1 MDIMDITELTVLGCS
16 CILESPLPYVCF
28 TLLWQVLPILGS
40 TTGQLGKAYAQL
52 VFAQLVFAWPVFLH
66 SQVSQVFKE
75 QTLSM
80 TTSFNAAKRLN
91 CDPGTANS

>member
-16 CILESPLPYVCF
+16 CILESPLPCVCF
-28 TLLWQVLPILGS
+28 TLLLQALPIL
-40 TTGQLGKAYAQL
+40 GQLGKAYAQL

-75 QTLSM
+75 QTFYM

-91 CDPGTANS
+91 CDPGTSNS